1 MSIVVLW
8 CIVLP
13 FFLCVPL
20 LLGIYTYRDA
30 KSRGMNAILWA
41 LVAVLAP
48 TFLGFL
54 IYLLVRGSYSNLTCP
69 SCGTSVRETYVVC
82 PQCGAKLK
90 ASCTNCGSPVET
102 GWKVCPQCA
111 EPLDWEAQDFTPPVK
126 PRDKNL
132 WKILLIV
139 ILIPVLF
146 LVVLTLSFSAFAAVG
161 QSGASHTAYYS
172 EPEFVMLANQKGLD
186 DLVLGIRDHGKEDE
200 AKIYILTSTQ
210 ETIDELAQWNY
221 LIYLPHAAAES
232 ISTEQRTGL
241 LGNHFRVQYEDGEN
255 QRGEFVMITMYA
267 ETEPDIV
274 VECGG
279 VVKPCVEAPVNVD
292 LSQFAN
298 IEYSE
303 AAPEDEAS
311 AEITVD

>member
-69 SCGTSVRETYVVC
+69 NCGTSVRETYVVC

-90 ASCTNCGSPVET
+90 ASCTNCGSPVEA

-146 LVVLTLSFSAFAAVG
+146 LVVLTLSFSAYSSA
-161 QSGASHTAYYS
+161 GASHTTHYS
-172 EPEFVMLANQKGLD
+172 EPDLIMLANEKD
-186 DLVLGIRDHGKEDE
+186 MDGIVRSIRNQAKEDTQM
-200 AKIYILTSTQ
+200 IYIMTSSK
-210 ETIDELAQWNY
+210 ETMDDMRQWNY
-221 LIYLPHAAAES
+221 LIYLPHAIAGTVATGYEN
-232 ISTEQRTGL
+232 GL
-241 LGNHFRVQYEDGEN
+241 LGSHFRVQYEQGDN

-303 AAPEDEAS
+303 AAPEDEAA

>member
-1 MSIVVLW
+1 MSVVALYLIIV
-8 CIVLP
+8 P

-20 LLGIYTYRDA
+20 FLGIYTYRDA

-69 SCGTSVRETYVVC
+69 NCGTSVRETYVVC

-90 ASCTNCGSPVET
+90 ASCANCGSPVEA

-111 EPLDWEAQDFTPPVK
+111 EPLGWETQDFTPPVK

-139 ILIPVLF
+139 IFIPVLF
-146 LVVLTLSFSAFAAVG
+146 LALLMVSFSTYSSV
-161 QSGASHTAYYS
+161 ASHTVHYG
-172 EPEFVMLANQKGLD
+172 EPDFIMLANEKGFD
-186 DLVLGIRDHGKEDE
+186 STVRGIRDQAKEDAQNIYVMTS
-200 AKIYILTSTQ
+200 AK
-210 ETIDELAQWNY
+210 ETMDDMPQWNY
-221 LIYLPHAAAES
+221 LIYLPHAIAETVAS
-232 ISTEQRTGL
+232 GYENGL
-241 LGNHFRVQYEDGEN
+241 LGSHLRVQCEQGDN

-267 ETEPDIV
+267 EKEPDIV

-279 VVKPCVEAPVNVD
+279 KVKPCVEVPVEFD
-292 LSQFAN
+292 LSQFTN

-303 AAPEDEAS
+303 AAPEDEAA
-311 AEITVD
+311 AESIVE